1 VVVLVV
7 DDSEGVGRAMVRDL
21 RALGRQ
27 GVWVTNPLDA
37 IKYLQTPLSRVEVA
51 IVDFDLNTSDGLD
64 VLAFLAKDY
73 PAVRRVLMSGCVS
86 VEVLDRAC
94 ASGQAHTAFA
104 KPWDRARLSEVLALT
119 LAGA

>member
-73 PAVRRVLMSGCVS
+73 PSVRRVLMSGCVS

-104 KPWDRARLSEVLALT
+104 KPWDRTRLSEVLALT

>member
-1 VVVLVV
+1 MVVLVV

-37 IKYLQTPLSRVEVA
+37 IKYLQAPLSRVEVA

-64 VLAFLAKDY
+64 VLAFLAQDY

-86 VEVLDRAC
+86 NEVLDRAC

-104 KPWDRARLSEVLALT
+104 KPWDRVRLSEVLALT

>member
-1 VVVLVV
+1 MVVLVV

-27 GVWVTNPLDA
+27 AVWVTNPLDA
-37 IKYLQTPLSRVEVA
+37 IKYLQTPLARVEVA

-64 VLAFLAKDY
+64 VLAFLANDY
-73 PAVRRVLMSGCVS
+73 PSVRRVLMSGCVS
-86 VEVLDRAC
+86 PEVLDRAC

-119 LAGA
+119 LAGI

>member
-1 VVVLVV
+1 MVVLVV

-37 IKYLQTPLSRVEVA
+37 IKYLQAPLSRVEVA

-64 VLAFLAKDY
+64 VLAFLAQDY

-86 VEVLDRAC
+86 NEVLDRAC

>member
-1 VVVLVV
+1 MVVLVV

-86 VEVLDRAC
+86 NEVLDRAC